1 MNVLAR
7 RGALRALPLCLLAAP
22 ALAQAPA
29 AWPERP
35 VRLIVPFPPGQ
46 STDIVARLVAEE
58 LSRRWPHPVVVENRG
73 GGAGAPA
80 MEAAARANDG
90 HTLVAGS
97 IGTMAINPAV
107 LPRIGYDP
115 ERDFAPITN
124 IAMVPL
130 VLVAHPQSPV
140 TTPQSL
146 VEQAR
151 VRPGQLDVA
160 TAGPASGA
168 HMAAEL
174 LAHRAGVRLNMVHY
188 RGSGPATADLLAGTV
203 RLMADSVASALPN
216 IRAGRL
222 RAVGVFGADRAEALP
237 DVPTFA
243 ETVAPGVD
251 AAGWNGLV
259 RAEQHARGRAA
270 PNQRRRHRDPA
281 RARGGAPPGRIRHGR
296 RPDDARGLLGVPAR
310 RARAVGRD
318 RAAGERADRGL
329 TRGRPGDR
337 PFRAATRPAS
347 AAGPPR

>member
-1 MNVLAR
+1 MIPLSR

-46 STDIVARLVAEE
+46 STDIVARLVADE
-58 LSRRWPHPVVVENRG
+58 LSRRWPQPVVVENRG

-80 MEAAARANDG
+80 MEAAARATDG

-97 IGTMAINPAV
+97 IGTMAVNPAV
-107 LPRIGYDP
+107 LPRIAYDP

-130 VLVAHPQSPV
+130 LLVAHPQSPV

-151 VRPGQLDVA
+151 ARPGQLDVA

-174 LAHRAGVRLNMVHY
+174 LAHRAGIRLTMVHY

-203 RLMADSVASALPN
+203 RLMTDSVASALPN

-222 RAVGVFGADRAEALP
+222 RAVGVYGADRAEALP

-259 RAEQHARGRAA
+259 APNSTPAAALRRANADVTAILREPAVVRRLAELGMVADPMTQEGFAAFLRAEREQWAEIARVA
-270 PNQRRRHRDPA
+270 NV
-281 RARGGAPPGRIRHGR
+281 RIEG
-296 RPDDARGLLGVPAR
+296 
-310 RARAVGRD
+310 
-318 RAAGERADRGL
+318 
-329 TRGRPGDR
+329 
-337 PFRAATRPAS
+337 
-347 AAGPPR
+347 